1 MRTGIG
7 IDVGGTQMRA
17 ARITAAGAVI
27 DWTAQPTASEPLL
40 VVVQLR
46 EMVRRLDDATVAAI
60 GIGVPGR
67 VDARRGRI
75 LSGGYVDLSGVSLA
89 DGLNDPRRRPV
100 MVDNDGNM
108 AMAGEHAAGAA
119 RGTQS
124 AVMFTIGTGIG
135 GAIISDGTMLRGRM
149 AAGQMGHIAI
159 DGSGERCIC
168 GRSGCVET
176 VSSGTALG
184 RHIAAAGLPA
194 GTGIEAL
201 LSRAAEKDATALNVL
216 AAWAMPMRHAIDTAV
231 AIVDPEV
238 VVLGGGL
245 GTAMHRALKEFPA
258 EAPWYQ
264 CAIVPAALGERAGVV
279 GAGLSAL
286 ATVKDH
292 AVSAQ

>member
-1 MRTGIG
+1 MRTAIG

-17 ARITAAGAVI
+17 ARISATGDVL

-46 EMVRRLDDATVAAI
+46 EMVRRLDDASVAAI

-67 VDARRGRI
+67 VDSRRGRI
-75 LSGGYVDLSGVSLA
+75 LSGGYVDLAGVSLS
-89 DGLNDPRRRPV
+89 DGLNDARRRPV
-100 MVDNDGNM
+100 LVDNDGNM
-108 AMAGEHAAGAA
+108 AMAGEYAAGAA
-119 RGTQS
+119 RGIQS

-135 GAIISDGTMLRGRM
+135 GAIISDGAMLRGRM
-149 AAGQMGHIAI
+149 AAGQMGHIVI
-159 DGSGERCIC
+159 DGDGERCIC
-168 GRSGCVET
+168 GRRGCVET

-184 RHIAAAGLPA
+184 RHIAAAGLAP
-194 GTGIEAL
+194 GIGVETL
-201 LSRAAEKDATALNVL
+201 LARAAEKDATALRVL
-216 AAWAMPMRHAIDTAV
+216 AAWAAPMRHAIDTAV
-231 AIVDPEV
+231 AVVDPEV

-245 GTAMHRALKEFPA
+245 GTAMHRALTEFPA

-264 CAIVPAALGERAGVV
+264 CPLVPAVLGDRAGVV

-286 ATVKDH
+286 AVVKDH